1 MTESGRCAAKQIRGK
16 RSYQEDDYGF
26 LDARALGKDRYEHS
40 LLLVAD
46 GMGGHVGG
54 AAASGLLR
62 RIFVEAYPRASG
74 SITDRLQGCL
84 QSANAAMAD
93 AIAQKPE
100 LDSMGST
107 LVAAVVSSEGLNWIS
122 VGDSPLWLFRKG
134 ALARLNADHSMA
146 PVLADLVA
154 TGRMTEEEAARDP
167 SRHSLRSAVMGDDI
181 HLVDVSPRPVP
192 VEKGDRL
199 LLASDGLMT
208 LGDREIAGILEETQ
222 DASLED
228 SAAALIQAVE
238 AAENPRQDNTTL
250 LLYAPAEGT
259 ETAADASEEADQGM
273 PRLRRWA
280 RLLGRAA
287 GRKRKGVQTG
297 EGDESAGP
305 SPLPSTPG
313 SG

>member
-1 MTESGRCAAKQIRGK
+1 MTKGGRFAARQIRGK

-26 LDARALGKDRYEHS
+26 LDACAPGKDGNEHT

-62 RIFVEAYPRASG
+62 KIFVEAYPRASG
-74 SITDRLQGCL
+74 SIVDRLQGCL

-93 AIAQKPE
+93 AIAQNPE

-122 VGDSPLWLFRKG
+122 VGDSPLWVFRKG
-134 ALARLNADHSMA
+134 TLERLNADHSMA

-154 TGRMTEEEAARDP
+154 TGRMTEEEADRDP
-167 SRHSLRSAVMGDDI
+167 IRHSLRSAVMGDDI
-181 HLVDVSPRPVP
+181 HLTDVSPQPVP

-228 SAAALIQAVE
+228 SATALIRAVE
-238 AAENPRQDNTTL
+238 AAGNPRQDNTTL
-250 LLYAPAEGT
+250 LVYAPAGGT
-259 ETAADASEEADQGM
+259 ESAEDGSEADQAI
-273 PRLRRWA
+273 PRLKRWA

-287 GRKRKGVQTG
+287 GRKPKGSQPG
-297 EGDESAGP
+297 EGDEIAGE
-305 SPLPSTPG
+305 SPPPSTPG
-313 SG
+313 SD